1 MKGQFFIIASVIM
14 ISATMVLIQ
23 YLFDYGKIDL
33 TKIEERGPQDY
44 IQSIKDTLIKT
55 VQDSDCSV
63 LDQELKSS
71 EAFIKTQMIKKGIVF
86 NIIHQAS
93 CPPASAHFN
102 FTLQTIDILTNTE
115 FTYP

>member
-33 TKIEERGPQDY
+33 TKIEERGPQNY
-44 IQSIKDTLIKT
+44 IQSIKDTLAKT
-55 VQDSDCSV
+55 AQDSDCSI
-63 LDQELKSS
+63 LDKKLRDT

-86 NIIHQAS
+86 TVSHQIN
-93 CPPASAHFN
+93 CPSVN
-102 FTLQTIDILTNTE
+102 FDFSLQTTDTLTNTQ